1 MNEIIA
7 WINQRYVEIT
17 ATGLTSYIVVRDVVK
32 SVIARKVTDNFDG
45 LKNVVSQSS
54 KAQAL
59 RDKVVF
65 EKVDTLEQQLIKE
78 REEKQLIIM
87 QNNQLADLSVTAL
100 SVANV
105 PVQAKESF
113 SKSISDMSNIN
124 ANAKATLLKS
134 IEVQKQALEQQAKD
148 KLDALDKLK
157 EI

>member
-1 MNEIIA
+1 MNAIIE

-17 ATGLTSYIVVRDVVK
+17 ATGLTSYIVVRDIVK
-32 SVIARKVTDNFDG
+32 SIISRKVTDNFDG
-45 LKNVVSQSS
+45 LKNVVQNSS

-65 EKVDTLEQQLIKE
+65 EKVDALESQLLKE
-78 REEKQLIIM
+78 RELSFAKDLQIQQLTEL
-87 QNNQLADLSVTAL
+87 NVTAL

-105 PVQAKESF
+105 PLQAKENF
-113 SKSISDMSNIN
+113 SKSISSISNLSEN
-124 ANAKATLLKS
+124 TKKTLQQS

-148 KLDALDKLK
+148 KQDAFERLK